1 MKKFKIVIIILTLV
15 ILTSCIL
22 IKLITLKT
30 SYSDGEKVSADGRTE
45 NNQLLLNGFGV
56 FSEKYSGKLKT
67 SQISEYFQKNK
78 KEDLPNLYKEVK
90 KYNEAKLKEYYEK
103 NITYIKNN
111 FGITNFEDFK
121 KFSMKVQNINTNLE
135 KWYKINI
142 NKESFVDNSDLN
154 GYSYVEYN
162 VEYEDNSILNFSAY
176 ITQRKENK
184 PIIIYNILEN

>member
-67 SQISEYFQKNK
+67 SQISEYFQKNI

-103 NITYIKNN
+103 NITYIKSN

>member
-67 SQISEYFQKNK
+67 SQISEYFQKNI

-90 KYNEAKLKEYYEK
+90 KYKKEAQSYIIEKYNWDDVVRKTLELYEK
-103 NITYIKNN
+103 
-111 FGITNFEDFK
+111 
-121 KFSMKVQNINTNLE
+121 
-135 KWYKINI
+135 
-142 NKESFVDNSDLN
+142 
-154 GYSYVEYN
+154 
-162 VEYEDNSILNFSAY
+162 
-176 ITQRKENK
+176 
-184 PIIIYNILEN
+184 

>member
-67 SQISEYFQKNK
+67 SQISEYFQKNI

-103 NITYIKNN
+103 NITYIKSN

-184 PIIIYNILEN
+184 ATITSIHYRK

>member
-1 MKKFKIVIIILTLV
+1 MKKFKIVIIILTRV
-15 ILTSCIL
+15 ILTACIL

-67 SQISEYFQKNK
+67 SQISEYFQKNI

-111 FGITNFEDFK
+111 FWITNFEDFK

>member
-1 MKKFKIVIIILTLV
+1 MKKFKIGIIILTLV

-30 SYSDGEKVSADGRTE
+30 SYSDGAKVSADGRTE

-56 FSEKYSGKLKT
+56 FSEKYSGNLKT
-67 SQISEYFQKNK
+67 SQISEYFQKNI
-78 KEDLPNLYKEVK
+78 KEDLPNLYKDIK
-90 KYNEAKLKEYYEK
+90 KCNEAKLKEYYEK
-103 NITYIKNN
+103 NITYIKSN

-121 KFSMKVQNINTNLE
+121 EFSMKVQNINTNLE

-162 VEYEDNSILNFSAY
+162 VEYEDNSILNFSTY

>member
-67 SQISEYFQKNK
+67 SQISEYFQKNI